1 MGVTMGRHVGDSSG
15 VLGPWMKRRALE
27 AAGWLLIAAGLAAMV
42 LPGPGL
48 LLLVGGLAL
57 LALRYAWAKR
67 LLRPVKARAFLV
79 AAQGVQTW
87 PRILFSVLGGLALIG
102 IGIVW
107 GVGTPVPGWWPIAP
121 RWWLLG
127 GWGTGVTLIGS
138 GVFVLALIVYSY
150 RRFRKPAHDV
160 AAREGQIRRR

>member
-1 MGVTMGRHVGDSSG
+1 MLV
-15 VLGPWMKRRALE
+15 
-27 AAGWLLIAAGLAAMV
+27 AAGLAAMV

-87 PRILFSVLGGLALIG
+87 PRLVFSVLGGLALIMT
-102 IGIVW
+102 GIV
-107 GVGTPVPGWWPIAP
+107 
-121 RWWLLG
+121 
-127 GWGTGVTLIGS
+127 
-138 GVFVLALIVYSY
+138 
-150 RRFRKPAHDV
+150 
-160 AAREGQIRRR
+160 

>member
-1 MGVTMGRHVGDSSG
+1 MGRHVAVSTG
-15 VLGPWMKRRALE
+15 VLGPWTKRRALE
-27 AAGWLLIAAGLAAMV
+27 AAGWLLVAAGLAAMV

-87 PRILFSVLGGLALIG
+87 PRLVFSVLGGLALIMT
-102 IGIVW
+102 GIVW
-107 GVGTPVPGWWPIAP
+107 GVGTPVPRWWPIAP

-127 GWGTGVTLIGS
+127 G
-138 GVFVLALIVYSY
+138 
-150 RRFRKPAHDV
+150 
-160 AAREGQIRRR
+160 

>member
-1 MGVTMGRHVGDSSG
+1 MGVTMGRHVAVSPG

-27 AAGWLLIAAGLAAMV
+27 AAGWLLVAAGLAAMV

-57 LALRYAWAKR
+57 LALRYAWARR

-79 AAQGVQTW
+79 AAQGVKSW
-87 PRILFSVLGGLALIG
+87 PRIVLSVLGGVALIG
-102 IGIVW
+102 TGIVW
-107 GVGTPVPGWWPIAP
+107 GVGTPVPGWWPIAH

-127 GWGTGVTLIGS
+127 GWGTGATLIGS
-138 GVFVLALIVYSY
+138 GAFVLAVILYSY
-150 RRFRKPAHDV
+150 RRFRDPAHDV
-160 AAREGQIRRR
+160 PARAGQTRQR

>member
-1 MGVTMGRHVGDSSG
+1 MGRHVGVSPG

-27 AAGWLLIAAGLAAMV
+27 AAGWLLVAAGLAAMV

-67 LLRPVKARAFLV
+67 LLRPVKAKAFLV
-79 AAQGVQTW
+79 AAHGVQTW
-87 PRILFSVLGGLALIG
+87 PRLVFSVLGGLALIMT
-102 IGIVW
+102 GIVW
-107 GVGTPVPGWWPIAP
+107 GVGAPVPGWWPIAP

-127 GWGTGVTLIGS
+127 G
-138 GVFVLALIVYSY
+138 
-150 RRFRKPAHDV
+150 
-160 AAREGQIRRR
+160 